1 TSEILK
7 LPFTFSIA
15 MAASGIAVGLNK
27 GHITAR
33 RELKVTPSYK
43 KGVQSKRTKFVR
55 DLVREVAGFAPY
67 ERRIMELIK
76 NSKDKRA
83 KKLCKKRV
91 SDLRLGTFVR
101 AKAKVEEL
109 TNVIAEQRRH

>member
-1 TSEILK
+1 MPHRKFRDITTRSSEARALIYSQTSEILK

-43 KGVQSKRTKFVR
+43 KGV
-55 DLVREVAGFAPY
+55 
-67 ERRIMELIK
+67 RINLMIDEWMDGMDGI
-76 NSKDKRA
+76 
-83 KKLCKKRV
+83 V
-91 SDLRLGTFVR
+91 
-101 AKAKVEEL
+101 
-109 TNVIAEQRRH
+109 